1 MRIAFLVRD
10 LCHMGGVVTAT
21 QNLAG
26 ALAEKHQV
34 EIVALRKVRDES
46 YFPLDGRVRVR
57 ALTDLRRH
65 SASYD
70 GDDPLAHEF
79 PARYPY
85 PKAEEKPVV
94 SRLAE
99 KRLLTY
105 LDNTDADVVV
115 SSNPRITVLLAAARG
130 RYVKIAQEHSMPG
143 IYEEEVQGLLFGE
156 AYRGLDA
163 ITVLSPEEQDNLG
176 RLVPNVRDRISVMPN
191 CIPDPGGRVSDGTG
205 KVVVTAGVLK
215 PHKNFH
221 GLVDAFAT
229 VAERHPDWR
238 LRIYGS
244 GVEEAALRRRIHERN
259 LYDHVHLMGPA
270 FPVTA
275 EFAKGSIFVLPSLRE
290 PFGNVTVEAMTRGLP
305 VVSMDCDHG
314 PRNILTPGTDG
325 LLVPLDDTEAMAA
338 AINELI
344 EDEGL
349 RVKMGREARRTAE
362 RFAPGPSAE
371 RFEAI
376 VAKALSRSD
385 VVRGLPGTADCAVL
399 ADGDVQVELVP
410 REAGDELPAG
420 LRLVCRDVRGTKE
433 PVHVPFVHG
442 TARIPRRGC
451 LGDGVWELGL
461 VSDEGYE
468 KALRVGHCDVTELVS
483 PCHEPGVEGLE
494 LLLPFRERTT
504 GHLRVR
510 SRVRKRHSEV
520 TGLQVGPDSV
530 HVEADSWSGEEIVV
544 GAEVAAVNR
553 KDKKRVLL
561 FPVTWAEGTRFG
573 CEITLDSLTAEHRHE
588 EEIWDLWLRP
598 ADGGKVRMSKL
609 ATDVLEP
616 SKVFRY
622 PRPVRERA
630 GGEGSRPA
638 KGGATR
644 AAWWSRRGD
653 RDPQPPAPSRV
664 EIRPYFTTA
673 AQLAF
678 KTVTL

>member
-1 MRIAFLVRD
+1 MKIAFLVRD

-57 ALTDLRRH
+57 ALTDLRKH

-85 PKAEEKPVV
+85 PKTEQKPLV

-99 KRLLTY
+99 KRLLAY
-105 LDNTDADVVV
+105 LDGTDADVVV

-130 RYVKIAQEHSMPG
+130 RYMKIAQEHSMPG
-143 IYEEEVQGLLFGE
+143 IYEEQIQGPLFGD
-156 AYRGLDA
+156 AYRRLDA
-163 ITVLSPEEQDNLG
+163 ITVLSPEERDNLG
-176 RLVPNVRDRISVMPN
+176 GLVPNVRDRISVMPN
-191 CIPDPGGRVSDGTG
+191 CIPDPGGRVSDGSS

-221 GLVDAFAT
+221 GLIDAFAT
-229 VAERHPDWR
+229 VVERHPDWR

-244 GVEEAALRRRIHERN
+244 GVEEAALRRRIHERS
-259 LYDHVHLMGPA
+259 LYNHVHLMGPA

-314 PRNILTPGTDG
+314 PRNILTSGTDG

-344 EDEGL
+344 EDEDR

-385 VVRGLPGTADCAVL
+385 VVRALPGTADCTVL
-399 ADGDVQVELVP
+399 PDGDVQVELA
-410 REAGDELPAG
+410 RRGTEDEVPAG
-420 LRLVCRDVRGTKE
+420 LRLVCRDVRNTKE

-442 TARIPRRGC
+442 TARIPRRGT
-451 LGDGVWELGL
+451 LADGLWELGL
-461 VSDEGYE
+461 ASGEGYE
-468 KALRVGHCDVTELVS
+468 KALRVGHCDVTDLVS
-483 PCHEPGVEGLE
+483 PRHEPGGQGLE
-494 LLLPFRERTT
+494 MLLPFREQT

-510 SRVRKRHSEV
+510 SRVRPRYSEV
-520 TGLQVGPDSV
+520 TGLEVMSDSV
-530 HVEADSWSGEEIVV
+530 RIEADSWSGEEIVA
-544 GAEVAAVNR
+544 GAAVAAVNR

-561 FPVTWAEGTRFG
+561 FPVAWAEGTRFG
-573 CEITLDSLTAEHRHE
+573 CEVPLDSLTAEHRHE

-598 ADGGKVRMSKL
+598 ADGAPVRMSKL

-616 SKVFRY
+616 FKVFKY
-622 PRPVRERA
+622 PRPVRERSA
-630 GGEGSRPA
+630 GEASAPA
-638 KGGATR
+638 KGGANR
-644 AAWWSRRGD
+644 AAWWSRRGAP
-653 RDPQPPAPSRV
+653 DPQPAAPSRV